1 VAELVGQ
8 KRVIIFGG
16 AAKKKKSYQKN
27 DGLCEWLSLQGC

>member
-1 VAELVGQ
+1 VAELAGQ

-16 AAKKKKSYQKN
+16 AAKKEILSKN